1 MYIFKYYSSSW
12 SVFSVYLSVYKWKAI
27 DSFISISNILF
38 NSLINLTANYSL
50 LSEVT
55 LSGNPCNFHILSLNN
70 LTNFSAIIF
79 SIVIIKYNILK
90 NLSHTTKIELWSLD
104 TGNFIIKFTNIYIAI
119 VSLVLC
125 LVLVFLLVSSSY
137 FLFSDT
143 DYIFPLCIA
152 LPS

>member
-1 MYIFKYYSSSW
+1 M
-12 SVFSVYLSVYKWKAI
+12 
-27 DSFISISNILF
+27 
-38 NSLINLTANYSL
+38 INLTANYSL

-104 TGNFIIKFTNIYIAI
+104 TGNFIIKSTNIYYHNF
-119 VSLVLC
+119 SGT
-125 LVLVFLLVSSSY
+125 VFGLSFSVGISILFFILWLSRLKVENSILFSFSFY
-137 FLFSDT
+137 FLSSFL
-143 DYIFPLCIA
+143 FK
-152 LPS
+152 LPPFLFLEP

>member
-38 NSLINLTANYSL
+38 NSLINLTANCSL

-104 TGNFIIKFTNIYIAI
+104 AGNFIIKSTNIYIAI

-137 FLFSDT
+137 FSFSDT

>member
-12 SVFSVYLSVYKWKAI
+12 SVFSVYLSIYRWKAI

-38 NSLINLTANYSL
+38 NSLINLTANCSL

-55 LSGNPCNFHILSLNN
+55 LSGNPYNFHILSLNN

-104 TGNFIIKFTNIYIAI
+104 TGNFIIKSTNIYIAI

-125 LVLVFLLVSSSY
+125 SVLVFLLVSSSY
-137 FLFSDT
+137 FSFSDT
-143 DYIFPLCIA
+143 DYIFPPCIA
-152 LPS
+152 LPF